1 MPTDA
6 EIDSALDAVIV
17 AARAHLALLRA
28 GDRATE
34 QQVARA
40 YVALNNATVRYDD
53 LLSEE
58 YDEVTPWDVEYLEPE
73 EGDQLEEAAAAPAT
87 VAEADSGSTTICVRQ
102 RRDFQVPD
110 IAALIQLGTDQRLR
124 NWSAHDPQYARSP
137 VRTLGDAVYELVLS
151 GDGSLAALDAYPEL
165 VPGNGVLLINAVADP
180 LTFGD
185 PVQTEDDEP
194 FRLRPGDG
202 LLYRLDEEIVED
214 PDSDD
219 DGDDI
224 DDLTDGDD
232 DGIDVDAEDGDEL
245 AERLT
250 AEAEDAD
257 GVSRR

>member
-6 EIDSALDAVIV
+6 EIDAALDAVIV

-40 YVALNNATVRYDD
+40 YRALNNATVRYDD

-73 EGDQLEEAAAAPAT
+73 DGDVNEEDGDVNEEAGAAPLDTGAAVT
-87 VAEADSGSTTICVRQ
+87 GSTTICVRQ

-110 IAALIQLGTDQRLR
+110 IAALISLGTEQRR
-124 NWSAHDPQYARSP
+124 QNWSAHDPQYAGSP
-137 VRTLGDAVYELVLS
+137 VTTLGDAVYELVLA

-165 VPGNGVLLINAVADP
+165 VPGNGVLLVNAVQEP
-180 LTFGD
+180 LAFAD
-185 PVQTEDDEP
+185 PVQTEEDEP
-194 FRLRPGDG
+194 FRLRPGDA

-214 PDSDD
+214 LEPEN
-219 DGDDI
+219 GR
-224 DDLTDGDD
+224 
-232 DGIDVDAEDGDEL
+232 AEEI
-245 AERLT
+245 
-250 AEAEDAD
+250 D
-257 GVSRR
+257 GVGRR

>member
-53 LLSEE
+53 LLSEA

-73 EGDQLEEAAAAPAT
+73 EGDAGEVEAPPPGA
-87 VAEADSGSTTICVRQ
+87 AEAVAGPTTICVRQ

-110 IAALIQLGTDQRLR
+110 IAALIKLGTEQRR
-124 NWSAHDPQYARSP
+124 SNWSAHDPQYAASP
-137 VRTLGDAVYELVLS
+137 VSTLGDAVYELVLA

-165 VPGNGVLLINAVADP
+165 VPGNGVLLVNAIEQP

-185 PVQTEDDEP
+185 PVQIEEDEP
-194 FRLRPGDG
+194 FRLRPGDT
-202 LLYRLDEEIVED
+202 LLYRLDEEIVEE
-214 PDSDD
+214 P
-219 DGDDI
+219 
-224 DDLTDGDD
+224 
-232 DGIDVDAEDGDEL
+232 DAEPDPM
-245 AERLT
+245 
-250 AEAEDAD
+250 AEDAD
-257 GVSRR
+257 GVARR

>member
-28 GDRATE
+28 GDRASE

-73 EGDQLEEAAAAPAT
+73 DGDVTEVPTEAPAT
-87 VAEADSGSTTICVRQ
+87 VAEAKSGSTTICVRQ

-124 NWSAHDPQYARSP
+124 NWSAHDPNYARTP

-165 VPGNGVLLINAVADP
+165 VPGNGVLLINAVGVP

-185 PVQTEDDEP
+185 PVQSEDDEP

-214 PDSDD
+214 AVDD
-219 DGDDI
+219 ADLDGD
-224 DDLTDGDD
+224 L
-232 DGIDVDAEDGDEL
+232 DGDEL
-245 AERLT
+245 DDATDYELT
-250 AEAEDAD
+250 DEDDPAVGHRIVEAEDVNGA
-257 GVSRR
+257 RRG

>member
-28 GDRATE
+28 GDRASE

-73 EGDQLEEAAAAPAT
+73 EGDAAEASTEAAPT
-87 VAEADSGSTTICVRQ
+87 TIAEADSGATTICVRQ

-110 IAALIQLGTDQRLR
+110 IAALIQLGTDQRQR
-124 NWSAHDPQYARSP
+124 NWSAHDPQYARTP

-165 VPGNGVLLINAVADP
+165 VPGNGVLLINAIADP

-185 PVQTEDDEP
+185 PVQSEDDEP

-202 LLYRLDEEIVED
+202 LLYRLDEEIVEETD
-214 PDSDD
+214 AADD
-219 DGDDI
+219 DTDLDDF
-224 DDLTDGDD
+224 DDE
-232 DGIDVDAEDGDEL
+232 DVDINGSDVTGGAPARAEDV
-245 AERLT
+245 
-250 AEAEDAD
+250 D
-257 GVSRR
+257 GVGRR